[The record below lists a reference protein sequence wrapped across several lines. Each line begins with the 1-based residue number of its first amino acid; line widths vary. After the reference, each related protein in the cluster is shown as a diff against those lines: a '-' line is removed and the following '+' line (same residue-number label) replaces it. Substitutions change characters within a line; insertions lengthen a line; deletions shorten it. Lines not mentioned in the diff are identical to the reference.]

1 MIEMP
6 IQTMPKN
13 TYMATRK
20 QCIYAHKG
28 DFLQN
33 VHLAPFAK
41 MLAGDKSPTP
51 KIVNR
56 VDGYAFT
63 ER

>member
-1 MIEMP
+1 MVKLP
-6 IQTMPKN
+6 IQTMPK
-13 TYMATRK
+13 TIDIATRK
-20 QCIYAHKG
+20 QCLYAHKG

-33 VHLAPFAK
+33 VHIAPFAK

-51 KIVNR
+51 KIVNI

>member
-1 MIEMP
+1 
-6 IQTMPKN
+6 MPKN
-13 TYMATRK
+13 AYIATRK
-20 QCIYAHKG
+20 QCLYAHKG

-33 VHLAPFAK
+33 VHIAPFTK

-51 KIVNR
+51 KIVNI